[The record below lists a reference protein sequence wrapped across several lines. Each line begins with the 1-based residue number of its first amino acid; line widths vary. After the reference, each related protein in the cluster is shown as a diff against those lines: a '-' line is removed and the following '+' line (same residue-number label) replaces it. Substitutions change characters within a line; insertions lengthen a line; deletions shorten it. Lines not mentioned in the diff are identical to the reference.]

1 MFKSI
6 SRIAKKRIDLFKN
19 KIKQED
25 AAENSLDEFLDIF
38 FAKEKD
44 LLRKEITM
52 NISGNNLIINT
63 PNKII
68 ANELAMR
75 SGELTRI
82 LKNKNLLFNRI
93 IVK

>member
-6 SRIAKKRIDLFKN
+6 SMIAKKRIDLFKN

-25 AAENSLDEFLDIF
+25 AAESALDEFLDIF
-38 FAKEKD
+38 FMKEKD

-52 NISGNNLIINT
+52 DISGNNLIINT
-63 PNKII
+63 SNKII

-82 LKNKNLLFNRI
+82 FKNKNLLFDRI

>member
-25 AAENSLDEFLDIF
+25 AAESVLDEFLDIF

-52 NISGNNLIINT
+52 DISGNNLIINT

-82 LKNKNLLFNRI
+82 LKNKNLLFDRI